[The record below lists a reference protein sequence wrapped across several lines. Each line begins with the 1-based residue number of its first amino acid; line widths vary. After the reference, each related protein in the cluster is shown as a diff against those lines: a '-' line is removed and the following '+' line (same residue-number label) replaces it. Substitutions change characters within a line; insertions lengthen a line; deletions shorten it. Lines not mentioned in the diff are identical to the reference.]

1 VSFSARHTKRTVVAQ
16 ALMTLSATVSLCAS
30 SAFAQDSQ
38 VVGEYTKPDQV
49 VREIMRSEAA
59 RGGQLGR
66 GDSSGAIS
74 QKFTMRPLPGDQG
87 FADSSEQPGKFQPK
101 GSNQIPDFGPD
112 TREEV
117 NVSLPPMRGLRQ
129 ILNSQVTA
137 DLITD
142 LTKAKANV
150 LLSTYMMVENGAAT
164 GFMGGVNIGQN
175 LMSNMLEAQDAQ
187 MRMLDVVDPK
197 GQAKEAYVRQ
207 IANLMKNSSGNQNV
221 WPAAIYM
228 AAGEDGKKPKQD
240 EMKDLRE
247 GQQPYNFKNV
257 PHAGSQNE
265 ENKRLLSDILFVEAK
280 SGGGGGTI
288 TSNSTTPDNQKISQL
303 KTEFV
308 KLVGDVQMEIKNPTE
323 LSRTVEYKYVAPE
336 EKQNRRGV
344 SKTNWE
350 EVQVVWE
357 SIHNILGDVC
367 DYYVQNPNARRDIDD
382 KLTLMTY
389 SEIGKERNGA
399 SPWEL
404 ASAPDIPMSIN
415 VIKMLFS
422 YIDKNENLET
432 INCDQSVRLKAKNIP
447 MNDAA
452 TGTKVNDCTGTNGCI
467 RKKVVLQL
475 SYLIARSKTY
485 HTYGTLYGISKK
497 FATDPDVSAQV
508 EELFGRTLAD
518 IDIQQEISLNQAEY
532 REFIS
537 FLAKLVKGDIGAG
550 TVLRGGHSSMPKGQ
564 KVGGTG
570 L

>member
-1 VSFSARHTKRTVVAQ
+1 MS
-16 ALMTLSATVSLCAS
+16 LSATVSLCAS

-38 VVGEYTKPDQV
+38 VMADYTKRDQIS
-49 VREIMRSEAA
+49 REIMRAGAKRNVE
-59 RGGQLGR
+59 QTGR
-66 GDSSGAIS
+66 YGSDQAIS
-74 QKFTMRPLPGDQG
+74 QYFQLAPLPGEQN
-87 FADSSEQPGKFQPK
+87 FADSSEQPGKFQPN

-117 NVSLPPMRGLRQ
+117 NVSLPPLRGLRQ

-175 LMSNMLEAQDAQ
+175 LMSNMLQAQEAQ

-207 IANLMKNSSGNQNV
+207 IANLMKTSNGNQNI

-228 AAGEDGKKPKQD
+228 ASGEDGKKPKED
-240 EMKDLRE
+240 EMKDLKD
-247 GQQPYNFKNV
+247 GQKPYTFKNV
-257 PHAGSQNE
+257 PHAGNQNE
-265 ENKRLLSDILFVEAK
+265 ENKRLLSDLLFVEAGTG
-280 SGGGGGTI
+280 SVTGGAVLAA
-288 TSNSTTPDNQKISQL
+288 NSTTPDNQKISEL

-308 KLVGDVQMEIKNPTE
+308 KLVGDVEMEIKNPTE
-323 LSRTVEYKYVAPE
+323 LSRTIEYKYIAPE

-344 SKTNWE
+344 TKTNWE

-357 SIHNILGDVC
+357 SVNNILADVC
-367 DYYVQNPNARRDIDD
+367 DYYVKNPNASRDIVD
-382 KLTLMTY
+382 KYTLMTY
-389 SEIGKERNGA
+389 PQIGQDRNGA

-404 ASAPDIPMSIN
+404 ASAPDIPMTIN
-415 VIKMLFS
+415 VIKQLFT
-422 YIDKNENLET
+422 YIEKNEDLKT
-432 INCDQSVRLKAKNIP
+432 INCDQSVRLKAKDIP
-447 MNDAA
+447 TSGAA
-452 TGTKVNDCTGTNGCI
+452 PGTKVNDCTRTNGCV
-467 RKKVVLQL
+467 RKKVILQL

-497 FATDPDVSAQV
+497 FATDPDVFNQV

-518 IDIQQEISLNQAEY
+518 IDIEEELAQNRAEY
-532 REFIS
+532 QEFIS

-550 TVLRGGHSSMPKGQ
+550 TVLRGGQSNMPKGQ
-564 KVGGTG
+564 KVGGSG